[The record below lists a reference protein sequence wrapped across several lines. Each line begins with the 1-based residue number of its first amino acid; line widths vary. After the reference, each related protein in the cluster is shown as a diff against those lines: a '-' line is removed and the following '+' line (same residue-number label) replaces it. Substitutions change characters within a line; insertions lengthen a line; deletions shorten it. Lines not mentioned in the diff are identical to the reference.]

1 VKVDLEVDGRGPT
14 WLSMAPKDGSW
25 SRDTDVEAW
34 ADLTDNDGVGLDPFS
49 LEYQVED
56 PAIGTWGPWTAA
68 RLVLGGGEGGS
79 SRGITAL
86 MLAEAEGHA
95 IRWRAKDVLGNGPT
109 TSASVTFGVDVSEV
123 TLEPHAESDWIR
135 GTEASVTCLV
145 TDPDPG
151 LGSSGVDVG
160 TVEFSVLVSISG
172 GWTDWTAPDS
182 LVQVE
187 GTTTVQA
194 TARIPL
200 AEGSDNFVRWRAR
213 DTAGN
218 NLVVSPPDMMK
229 VDTTVPVLV
238 SHWPRGGTLDR
249 PEDGRAV
256 ATFSDGA
263 GSGID
268 PGSVEISLTLGSAHD
283 YGDWTPVE
291 ATGDPNDLMRAEV
304 KVEGL
309 DGHDNW
315 VMWRV
320 ADEAGNG
327 PVEFGPFRLMVNLPP
342 TAAIASPSEG
352 GSFGTG
358 DIVVFSSEGSSDPDP
373 EDKLTFEWW
382 SDIDGPLGSGP
393 EIRTP
398 LTPGEH
404 RCTLYVD
411 DGLGGDHVS
420 RASVT
425 VKVAEPTHVQ
435 EPLDLWFI
443 LLIVLV
449 AAVTVAT
456 LRELRARRRRRLDG
470 LV

>member
-1 VKVDLEVDGRGPT
+1 
-14 WLSMAPKDGSW
+14 
-25 SRDTDVEAW
+25 
-34 ADLTDNDGVGLDPFS
+34 
-49 LEYQVED
+49 
-56 PAIGTWGPWTAA
+56 
-68 RLVLGGGEGGS
+68 
-79 SRGITAL
+79 
-86 MLAEAEGHA
+86 
-95 IRWRAKDVLGNGPT
+95 
-109 TSASVTFGVDVSEV
+109 
-123 TLEPHAESDWIR
+123 
-135 GTEASVTCLV
+135 
-145 TDPDPG
+145 
-151 LGSSGVDVG
+151 
-160 TVEFSVLVSISG
+160 
-172 GWTDWTAPDS
+172 
-182 LVQVE
+182 
-187 GTTTVQA
+187 
-194 TARIPL
+194 
-200 AEGSDNFVRWRAR
+200 
-213 DTAGN
+213 
-218 NLVVSPPDMMK
+218 
-229 VDTTVPVLV
+229 
-238 SHWPRGGTLDR
+238 
-249 PEDGRAV
+249 V
-256 ATFSDGA
+256 ATFSDGT

-268 PGSVEISLTLGSAHD
+268 TGSVEISVSLGSAQD
-283 YGDWTPVE
+283 YSDWTSVE

-320 ADEAGNG
+320 VDEAGNG

-342 TAAIASPSEG
+342 TAAIASPEEG
-352 GSFGTG
+352 GSFSTG

-425 VKVAEPTHVQ
+425 VKVTEPTHVQ
-435 EPLDLWFI
+435 EPLDLGLI

-449 AAVTVAT
+449 AAVTVAA

-470 LV
+470 IL